1 MEFLR
6 ALKPTKIFLGLLY
19 PTVFSLRVD
28 FHCRVIFTC
37 VKFTF
42 ASKIE
47 AINAWKIARKR
58 KSCTSRN
65 FTYKLITL
73 YLASILFTQLKFSCV
88 FTLVKSTRKW
98 KPTLTLKLKPFCFG
112 ELKWILRYIT
122 CYIYSIVTDKTY
134 TLQMLVALV
143 VLAFGDYSSAFT
155 ALWCA
160 SISRKV
166 T

>member
-6 ALKPTKIFLGLLY
+6 ALEPTKIFLGLLY
-19 PTVFSLRVD
+19 PTFFSLRVD

-58 KSCTSRN
+58 KSWTSRN

-73 YLASILFTQLKFSCV
+73 YLASILFTQVKFSCV
-88 FTLVKSTRKW
+88 CTQVKSTRKW
-98 KPTLTLKLKPFCFG
+98 KPTLTLKMKPFCFG
-112 ELKWILRYIT
+112 ELMWIFR
-122 CYIYSIVTDKTY
+122 YIYSIVTDKTY
-134 TLQMLVALV
+134 TLQMFVALV
-143 VLAFGDYSSAFT
+143 VLAFGDYSSEFT
-155 ALWCA
+155 ALWCT

-166 T
+166 N

>member
-1 MEFLR
+1 MELLR

-19 PTVFSLRVD
+19 STVFSLRVD

-112 ELKWILRYIT
+112 ELKWIFK
-122 CYIYSIVTDKTY
+122 IYYLLHI
-134 TLQMLVALV
+134 Q
-143 VLAFGDYSSAFT
+143 YSDWQDIYFANVCCLGCFSFRG
-155 ALWCA
+155 LF
-160 SISRKV
+160 IRV
-166 T
+166 YGLMMRIH